1 MTCQNV
7 CSPQL
12 IFWENFGLTVTASPI
27 LLIIIGLITIL
38 AMIFVE
44 IYARDSLI
52 AIYYA
57 NIYVVTFSYI
67 KQPKSIDFCKNG
79 EIFNCIIANN
89 SSTIL
94 GVIISIVQAVVQAII
109 AILVSKANFADKGKQ
124 ELLNYSLGFGIGYL
138 NAILIPM
145 LNGFWFDSA
154 ALGETFS

>member
-1 MTCQNV
+1 MSCENV

-12 IFWENFGLTVTASPI
+12 IYWENFGLTVSTSPI
-27 LLIIIGLITIL
+27 LLILTGMVAVV

-44 IYARDSLI
+44 IYARDELVFL
-52 AIYYA
+52 YYR
-57 NIYVVTFSYI
+57 NIYVFNYGEPLV
-67 KQPKSIDFCKNG
+67 KKSVDFCKNG

-94 GVIISIVQAVVQAII
+94 GIIVSIAQAVTQAII
-109 AILVSKANFADKGKQ
+109 AVLVSKANFADKGKQ
-124 ELLNYSLGFGIGYL
+124 ELVNYSLGFGIGYL

-145 LNGFWFDSA
+145 LNGFYHDHQ